1 MRIIRY
7 FIAFVIV
14 VIASCADREQMLRQL
29 EQAEQQNRDY
39 VPFTSDSLAL
49 SLTDYFDSHGT
60 ANERM
65 RAHYILGCA
74 YRDLGEAPR
83 ALECYNDAVECADTT
98 AKDCDFKTMSRVY
111 GQATDIFTDQYL
123 LDEAMKSSIKSYNYA
138 ILSKDTLAAIIN
150 IERRALIYSLE
161 NKEDSAFYYRKKA
174 TSSYLSIGDIQGYAE
189 SHYSLL
195 LSYLNYNDYVNAK
208 KSINIYESMSGLFN
222 DSGHIVKG
230 KELYY
235 YEKGLYFLGVNI
247 LDTAE
252 IYFRRTLEHSDNHNL
267 EEAGNYGLYLL
278 YNKKHMPD
286 SAAKY
291 AALAYETNNRRDLE
305 KSSAELQRSQLNYN
319 YQRNARIARDE
330 KIKNQKYIMAFL
342 VLCIIVLIVI
352 AVSTICLI
360 IVSNK
365 RKKEKNIYK
374 ERIKLLVHKQ
384 NEVLLLNER
393 NYKDLIGKKTNEI
406 QTLSLLVQEYH
417 KRTIKSISASEDRL
431 FSSNI
436 VKVLHNKASRA
447 KELPTEEEW
456 EQFSILINNTIPS
469 FYTKMN
475 GGHAELSTKEYYIC
489 MLVRAN
495 FSPFEICNLLE
506 VSSSN
511 LSMMRVRLMKK
522 VFGISGKAK
531 EFDKKVRQI
540 V

>member
-7 FIAFVIV
+7 FIAIVIV

-49 SLTDYFDSHGT
+49 VLTDYFDSHGT
-60 ANERM
+60 PNERM

-83 ALECYNDAVECADTT
+83 AIECYNDAVECADTT
-98 AKDCDFKTMSRVY
+98 AKDCDFKTLSRVY

-161 NKEDSAFYYRKKA
+161 NKEDSAFYYRKNA

-278 YNKKHMPD
+278 YNKKHIPD

-431 FSSNI
+431 FS
-436 VKVLHNKASRA
+436 
-447 KELPTEEEW
+447 
-456 EQFSILINNTIPS
+456 
-469 FYTKMN
+469 
-475 GGHAELSTKEYYIC
+475 
-489 MLVRAN
+489 
-495 FSPFEICNLLE
+495 
-506 VSSSN
+506 
-511 LSMMRVRLMKK
+511 
-522 VFGISGKAK
+522 
-531 EFDKKVRQI
+531 
-540 V
+540 